1 MTRNRGDEDGEGEG
15 QSSGTG
21 ADTLSDTFQTAISS
35 APEPVK
41 IHDIIRHDGERELDR
56 SISALAWSGLAAGLS
71 MGFSFL
77 IMAVMRAALPD
88 APWRILV
95 SGFGYTTGFLIVVLG
110 RQQLFTESTLTA
122 VLPVLTKPTGAAV
135 SGMLRLWAVVLVANV
150 VGTVLFAA
158 LLAVPGLF
166 QEPVTQALS
175 EIGQEA
181 LRDSFWHM
189 ALKSMLAGWL
199 IALMVWLMPSAGQS
213 RLLLILIITYLVA
226 ISHTS
231 HLIAGSSEIAYLVIV
246 GQIGIVD
253 YVGHFFVPTFLG
265 NVVGG
270 TSLVAL
276 LNHAPVREE
285 LDKANGG

>member
-1 MTRNRGDEDGEGEG
+1 MIHDGGNDDEARPGPEALEDGL
-15 QSSGTG
+15 QK
-21 ADTLSDTFQTAISS
+21 AISS

-41 IHDIIRHDGERELDR
+41 IHDIIRQDGERELDR
-56 SISALAWSGLAAGLS
+56 SVSALAWSGLAAGLS

-77 IMAVMRAALPD
+77 IMAVIRGALPD
-88 APWRILV
+88 APWRILI

-122 VLPVLTKPTGAAV
+122 VLPVLTKPTLGSLA
-135 SGMLRLWAVVLVANV
+135 GMLRLWVVVLAANV
-150 VGTVLFAA
+150 AGTVLFSAV
-158 LLAVPGLF
+158 LAVPDLF
-166 QEPVTQALS
+166 PEETTKALS
-175 EIGQEA
+175 EIGHEA
-181 LRDSFWHM
+181 LTDPFWHM

-213 RLLLILIITYLVA
+213 RLLLILVITYLVA
-226 ISHTS
+226 ISRTS
-231 HLIAGSSEIAYLVIV
+231 HLIAGSSEIAYLVIT
-246 GQIGIVD
+246 GQISIGD
-253 YVGHFFVPTFLG
+253 YLGRFFAPTFIG

-285 LDKANGG
+285 LDKSKTKR

>member
-1 MTRNRGDEDGEGEG
+1 MTRQGGDGDGGGGDG
-15 QSSGTG
+15 QVEALRDG
-21 ADTLSDTFQTAISS
+21 FQSAISS

-41 IHDIIRHDGERELDR
+41 IHDIIRRDGERELDR

-77 IMAVMRAALPD
+77 IMAVIRGALPD
-88 APWRILV
+88 TPWRILV

-122 VLPVLTKPTGAAV
+122 VLPVLTTPSGAALLR
-135 SGMLRLWAVVLVANV
+135 MLRLWAVVLAANV
-150 VGTVLFAA
+150 AGTILFSA

-166 QEPVTQALS
+166 QEPVTQAFS
-175 EIGQEA
+175 DIAQEA
-181 LRDSFWHM
+181 LRDPFWHM
-189 ALKSMLAGWL
+189 ALKSTLAGWL

-213 RLLLILIITYLVA
+213 RLLLVLIITYLVA
-226 ISHTS
+226 ISRTS

-246 GQIGIVD
+246 GQIGIGD
-253 YVGHFFVPTFLG
+253 YFGHFFVPTFLG
-265 NVVGG
+265 NVLGG

-285 LDKANGG
+285 LDKANNA